1 MYEKLLNSTSLN
13 SFYENLFTLW
23 KGLDYVGISNE
34 YLSFRYIDKI
44 CIIDIENEFIDI
56 DSINEPIYIKKK
68 YLKSNY
74 VKSFFLERNF
84 SLEYNKI
91 NWFGNFSVQE
101 TLINNNNNILIDL
114 SDFIKKNICLNE
126 FKYNSILLLND
137 KIDKVELM
145 AKIYN
150 IRNDRYNLEKFIK
163 ALYRYRENELI
174 LNKCIE
180 NYNNVD
186 MINNI
191 YNKWLLMDRIKK

>member
-1 MYEKLLNSTSLN
+1 
-13 SFYENLFTLW
+13 
-23 KGLDYVGISNE
+23 
-34 YLSFRYIDKI
+34 
-44 CIIDIENEFIDI
+44 
-56 DSINEPIYIKKK
+56 
-68 YLKSNY
+68 
-74 VKSFFLERNF
+74 
-84 SLEYNKI
+84 
-91 NWFGNFSVQE
+91 
-101 TLINNNNNILIDL
+101 
-114 SDFIKKNICLNE
+114 LNE

-163 ALYRYRENELI
+163 ALYRYRENKLI

-191 YNKWLLMDRIKK
+191 YNKWSLMDRIKNNFFL

>member
-1 MYEKLLNSTSLN
+1 M
-13 SFYENLFTLW
+13 
-23 KGLDYVGISNE
+23 
-34 YLSFRYIDKI
+34 
-44 CIIDIENEFIDI
+44 
-56 DSINEPIYIKKK
+56 
-68 YLKSNY
+68 
-74 VKSFFLERNF
+74 
-84 SLEYNKI
+84 
-91 NWFGNFSVQE
+91 
-101 TLINNNNNILIDL
+101 
-114 SDFIKKNICLNE
+114 NE

-163 ALYRYRENELI
+163 ALYRYRENKLI

-191 YNKWLLMDRIKK
+191 YNKWSLMDRIKNNFFL